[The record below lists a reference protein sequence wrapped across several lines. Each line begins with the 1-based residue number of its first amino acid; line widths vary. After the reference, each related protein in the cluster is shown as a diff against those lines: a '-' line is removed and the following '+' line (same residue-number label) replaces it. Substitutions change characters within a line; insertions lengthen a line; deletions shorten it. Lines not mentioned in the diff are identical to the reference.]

1 MGNHESQR
9 AAAECPVSL
18 EVTALAVADHSQT
31 TANTVSDHSRDEGR
45 TQAAHAPEAS
55 DKPPTEAEKTSDRTA
70 DLQAFESRLDKDMQR
85 LVDELA
91 TCSQIRA
98 ASTSVQSADA
108 NALRLP
114 VSESGRALTD
124 DPVGQFQRDYNA
136 TNRIPELQ
144 RRVEAKT
151 RIAVDAQLEL
161 KLNRRARRKAVDIEL
176 KEGRLKVA
184 RYALTHGTRSAAEA
198 YCLDPQD
205 PKSIKRMQRNVQNYI
220 HELRKVEGI
229 K

>member
-9 AAAECPVSL
+9 AAAESPVSL
-18 EVTALAVADHSQT
+18 KVTALAVADHSQT

-45 TQAAHAPEAS
+45 TRTAHAESQNPHTAS
-55 DKPPTEAEKTSDRTA
+55 NRAAE
-70 DLQAFESRLDKDMQR
+70 LEAFETRLDNDMQR
-85 LVDELA
+85 FVNELA

-151 RIAVDAQLEL
+151 QIAVDAQLEL